1 MYYYYG
7 YLKQTDW
14 HVWDKLLFLYD
25 FSIKNRLK
33 NLFQRPFNI
42 IFSIIKRDVLYKA
55 IDSISDYYLNSHMNV
70 NEDGLIDYLVLK
82 TAK

>member
-1 MYYYYG
+1 ML
-7 YLKQTDW
+7 LKERD
-14 HVWDKLLFLYD
+14 VLFLYKLINYYFYD

>member
-14 HVWDKLLFLYD
+14 HVWDKL
-25 FSIKNRLK
+25 
-33 NLFQRPFNI
+33 
-42 IFSIIKRDVLYKA
+42 IKRDVLYKA

-70 NEDGLIDYLVLK
+70 NEDGLIDYLLLK